1 MNEKNKWN
9 SGMCK
14 IENLEHQLEGRG
26 HEVRVRPG
34 SVVECFSPAA
44 FIRLVV
50 VAELAE
56 NNQSWFFF

>member
-1 MNEKNKWN
+1 
-9 SGMCK
+9 MCQ
-14 IENLEHQLEGRG
+14 IENLEHQLEGHG